1 MFISQRMFWIRATE
15 RDIVSDLYFQIVYV
29 IACLD
34 ELRKDELMSAVLNS
48 DKRYEEIISFIQGK
62 DVE

>member
-34 ELRKDELMSAVLNS
+34 ELRKDELMSAVL
-48 DKRYEEIISFIQGK
+48 I
-62 DVE
+62 

>member
-1 MFISQRMFWIRATE
+1 MFISQRMFGIRTIE
-15 RDIVSDLYFQIVYV
+15 QDIVSDLYFQIVYV

>member
-1 MFISQRMFWIRATE
+1 MFGIRTIE
-15 RDIVSDLYFQIVYV
+15 QDIVSDLYFQIVYV